1 MSEFN
6 WNEINRNGVIKAIR
20 IFDSDNQK
28 YPEARST
35 FLIFEGRKYPAKHIY
50 VIAYGVHFGAEI
62 SNENFSGGKKTVQFF
77 SRLGFETQYTPSTQN
92 AKLPVIKSKKIKNKA
107 LSDNINAA
115 DDSLKIT
122 IPSKGVIEQK
132 NALQS
137 LLNKLCDGEVV
148 YEKTFT
154 WMKSPEDISGEY
166 KSICD
171 ALASYQGNK
180 DFIKKNVK
188 FLCDFV
194 CESHKLIIEY
204 DERQHFSEARKIALQ
219 AYPKIPLCF
228 NKDLWIRACTD
239 IDARDNQLDHSQ

>member
-1 MSEFN
+1 
-6 WNEINRNGVIKAIR
+6 
-20 IFDSDNQK
+20 
-28 YPEARST
+28 
-35 FLIFEGRKYPAKHIY
+35 
-50 VIAYGVHFGAEI
+50 
-62 SNENFSGGKKTVQFF
+62 
-77 SRLGFETQYTPSTQN
+77 
-92 AKLPVIKSKKIKNKA
+92 
-107 LSDNINAA
+107 
-115 DDSLKIT
+115 
-122 IPSKGVIEQK
+122 
-132 NALQS
+132 
-137 LLNKLCDGEVV
+137 
-148 YEKTFT
+148 
-154 WMKSPEDISGEY
+154 MKSPEDISGEY

-239 IDARDNQLDHSQ
+239 IDARDNQPINRNEIRAFYDTIRDIEADKNG

>member
-6 WNEINRNGVIKAIR
+6 WNEINRNDVIKAIR

-50 VIAYGVHFGAEI
+50 GIAYEVHFGAEI
-62 SNENFSGGKKTVQFF
+62 SKENFSGRKKTVQFF

-148 YEKTFT
+148 Y
-154 WMKSPEDISGEY
+154 
-166 KSICD
+166 
-171 ALASYQGNK
+171 
-180 DFIKKNVK
+180 
-188 FLCDFV
+188 
-194 CESHKLIIEY
+194 
-204 DERQHFSEARKIALQ
+204 
-219 AYPKIPLCF
+219 
-228 NKDLWIRACTD
+228 
-239 IDARDNQLDHSQ
+239 